1 MGLLK
6 TVTKHPWQNFIEVVH
21 VYVQAKGKRQRAS
34 TNNMKAGLQIQ
45 SESVRVQSVESVVH
59 LFQSGSYSFGTKEER
74 WTLLT
79 TDFVG

>member
-34 TNNMKAGLQIQ
+34 TNNMKAGL
-45 SESVRVQSVESVVH
+45 
-59 LFQSGSYSFGTKEER
+59 
-74 WTLLT
+74 
-79 TDFVG
+79 